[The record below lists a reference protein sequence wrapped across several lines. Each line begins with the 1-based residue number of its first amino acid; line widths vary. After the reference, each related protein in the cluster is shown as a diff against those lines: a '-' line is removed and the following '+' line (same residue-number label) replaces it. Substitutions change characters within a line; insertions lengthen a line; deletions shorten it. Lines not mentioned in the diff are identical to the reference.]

1 MEKKRKNVLI
11 ITHYFWPEDFKINE
25 LALGLSKNYNISI
38 LTGNP
43 SYPSADHFKKY
54 HKTKFHNLE
63 IFRVPI
69 YKRNKSNFSI
79 ILNYFTYLISLP
91 FFGLFMLRKKNF
103 DFIFVYQPS
112 PVTVGLAGIIF
123 KYFKNC
129 RVALWIND
137 LWPDTIDH
145 INPVIFRKTKLI
157 FEFITDIIYAHTDYI
172 LIQSKGFKKKIK
184 KKYQKKIL
192 FFPNWIDTTDYKI
205 KKINKNHKLILKK
218 DMFKLMYIGNIGY
231 SQDFNGIIKILKILK
246 KRNFKISFVV
256 IGDGRDMNNIFQKVK
271 EENLKNYIYFLG
283 RIKKEYIKNYAS
295 YSSMLF
301 LSLRKNELFDIT
313 IPAKFQTYLSL
324 NKPIF
329 GLISGETAKLISS
342 LNCGISINSG
352 EYKNAA
358 NMIIKIIK
366 NKACLKRFYNKKDNA
381 VMKKLRYENVIMNL
395 KKIIDQ

>member
-1 MEKKRKNVLI
+1 
-11 ITHYFWPEDFKINE
+11 
-25 LALGLSKNYNISI
+25 
-38 LTGNP
+38 
-43 SYPSADHFKKY
+43 
-54 HKTKFHNLE
+54 
-63 IFRVPI
+63 
-69 YKRNKSNFSI
+69 
-79 ILNYFTYLISLP
+79 
-91 FFGLFMLRKKNF
+91 
-103 DFIFVYQPS
+103 
-112 PVTVGLAGIIF
+112 
-123 KYFKNC
+123 
-129 RVALWIND
+129 
-137 LWPDTIDH
+137 
-145 INPVIFRKTKLI
+145 
-157 FEFITDIIYAHTDYI
+157 
-172 LIQSKGFKKKIK
+172 
-184 KKYQKKIL
+184 
-192 FFPNWIDTTDYKI
+192 
-205 KKINKNHKLILKK
+205 
-218 DMFKLMYIGNIGY
+218 MFKLMYIGNIGY

-256 IGDGRDMNNIFQKVK
+256 IGDGRDMKNVFQKVK

-329 GLISGETAKLISS
+329 GVISGETAKLISS

-366 NKACLKRFYNKKDNA
+366 NKTCLKKFYNKKDNT